1 MGVAKSQ
8 TWLSDWVLLPDE
20 VPFVYFCFYFCY
32 FGRWVIEDLAV
43 IYLRVLPMFSSKSF
57 IVSGLAFRSV
67 IHFEFIFAYGV
78 RENFGRWGTG
88 RPGALQSMGSQR
100 VGHDWVSEQQH
111 GVRRCSDFILLHVVA
126 ILKLPLS
133 FICPAS
139 RVCWAVS
146 RRGRGK

>member
-1 MGVAKSQ
+1 
-8 TWLSDWVLLPDE
+8 
-20 VPFVYFCFYFCY
+20 
-32 FGRWVIEDLAV
+32 V

-100 VGHDWVSEQQH
+100 VGHD
-111 GVRRCSDFILLHVVA
+111 
-126 ILKLPLS
+126 
-133 FICPAS
+133 
-139 RVCWAVS
+139 
-146 RRGRGK
+146 